1 MVLLVY
7 KCLLL
12 QRGCDLVGYVCFV
25 GRIPVY
31 LVVLTQNARGL
42 VFSFVISMGRTDFIV
57 EVADK
62 RINEVF
68 WIEEVVQE
76 FLLSFM

>member
-1 MVLLVY
+1 M
-7 KCLLL
+7 
-12 QRGCDLVGYVCFV
+12 VCFV

-31 LVVLTQNARGL
+31 LVVLTQNAMGF
-42 VFSFVISMGRTDFIV
+42 VFSFVISMGRTDYIV

-68 WIEEVVQE
+68 WIKEVVQE
-76 FLLSFM
+76 FIYHKF